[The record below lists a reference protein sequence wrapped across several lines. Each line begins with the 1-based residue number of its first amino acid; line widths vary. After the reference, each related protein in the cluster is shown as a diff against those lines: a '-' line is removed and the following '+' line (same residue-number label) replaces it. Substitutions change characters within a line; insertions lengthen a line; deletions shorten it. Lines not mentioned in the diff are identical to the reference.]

1 MCEEKTTNTDN
12 GWTKK
17 KYTIRIERE
26 KGKKART
33 QRSWCNAKNNEH
45 RMGMQWQMHSGFSR
59 MFTKN
64 KNTTEMCNNS
74 EQFTGRKDHCI
85 RKTASSSLHSVVCEL
100 KFEVHFFRIPI
111 SLTPFLF
118 LSTCVLYNVYSV
130 IKTNRIFQIARSLYV
145 CLCDVLLFSF
155 YPWLVPLFF
164 FLLLFFFFWFLPGDV
179 VVLMSSTCNA
189 MQKARNATISLWWH
203 HHQLIQ
209 QHELFVRIF
218 IVIRMHSG
226 RLFIIRNA
234 TIHIM
239 AN

>member
-26 KGKKART
+26 RGKKAQI

-100 KFEVHFFRIPI
+100 EFEVHFFRISI
-111 SLTPFLF
+111 SLTPLLF
-118 LSTCVLYNVYSV
+118 LSTCVCITFIPLL
-130 IKTNRIFQIARSLYV
+130 KQTEFFRSHVRFMYV
-145 CLCDVLLFSF
+145 CVMF
-155 YPWLVPLFF
+155 YCSV
-164 FLLLFFFFWFLPGDV
+164 
-179 VVLMSSTCNA
+179 
-189 MQKARNATISLWWH
+189 
-203 HHQLIQ
+203 
-209 QHELFVRIF
+209 F
-218 IVIRMHSG
+218 IHG
-226 RLFIIRNA
+226 
-234 TIHIM
+234 
-239 AN
+239 